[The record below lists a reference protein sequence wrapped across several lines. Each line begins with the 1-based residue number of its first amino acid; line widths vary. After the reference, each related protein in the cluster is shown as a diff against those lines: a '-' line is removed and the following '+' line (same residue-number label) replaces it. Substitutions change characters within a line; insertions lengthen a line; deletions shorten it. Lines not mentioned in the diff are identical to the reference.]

1 MDILKQ
7 EQNIYMLDYTAI
19 KHKMYGAVY
28 QSVAMTTMRGFN
40 RLIQGFR
47 SLSYK
52 IEVVYLLTRLPYTI
66 VYINL

>member
-1 MDILKQ
+1 MF
-7 EQNIYMLDYTAI
+7 DYTAI

-47 SLSYK
+47 SLLYK
-52 IEVVYLLTRLPYTI
+52 
-66 VYINL
+66 